1 MEIYENEWNHPALQH
16 PHVPRPI
23 LRISNQSNERVR
35 NWFRKLLTT
44 KSSEIF
50 KKDLT
55 DHKAHYDNIPFTE
68 MIELE
73 KKENP
78 SIWNSVEPD
87 VQEEIIYLAANLDN
101 VFR

>member
-1 MEIYENEWNHPALQH
+1 MPSNIYMSLVRSLEFQISQMNELD
-16 PHVPRPI
+16 I
-23 LRISNQSNERVR
+23 DLESY
-35 NWFRKLLTT
+35 LTT

-50 KKDLT
+50 KKDLA
-55 DHKAHYDNIPFTE
+55 DHKAHYDNIPFAE

-87 VQEEIIYLAANLDN
+87 VQEEIIYLAANLDK